1 MLPLLYWI
9 FWVDISSSPEL
20 GKGGGASPSPSVLGV
35 LGFDFGQNCVIL
47 VLIHPG
53 LGQTTAHLEWD
64 SGSHLWFQA
73 EEKVKF
79 IKTKEKHED
88 HEDKMTK

>member
-9 FWVDISSSPEL
+9 FWVNIPSSPEL
-20 GKGGGASPSPSVLGV
+20 GKGGEASPSSSVLGA
-35 LGFDFGQNCVIL
+35 LGFDELSQNFVIL

-64 SGSHLWFQA
+64 SGSHLWFKQR
-73 EEKVKF
+73 KK
-79 IKTKEKHED
+79 KTL
-88 HEDKMTK
+88 